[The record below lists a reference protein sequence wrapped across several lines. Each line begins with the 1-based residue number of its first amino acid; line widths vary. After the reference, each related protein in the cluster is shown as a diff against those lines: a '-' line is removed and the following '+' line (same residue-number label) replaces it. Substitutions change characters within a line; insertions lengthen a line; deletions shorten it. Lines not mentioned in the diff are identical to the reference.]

1 MLQILDGKKE
11 ATQLSQSLQEA
22 VHLLKEHKKITPTL
36 AVILVGDNPASHLY
50 VRRKQETAESL
61 GVEVQLYKLPS
72 HTSQGV
78 LHKLIGK
85 LNKTVSVHGIL
96 LQLPLP
102 LHISRVD
109 ALSQISP
116 LKDVDGLTPENIG
129 LFNLNTPRFIPCTP
143 QGCLHLIHLWKRDL
157 RGLTAVV
164 VGRSPLVGAPMA
176 KLLLNCD
183 ATVIQAHAQTKN
195 LRELC
200 KLADILV
207 VAVGKPNLI
216 RGEWIKPGACV
227 IDVGINSTEREQ
239 PVGDVD
245 FKEVSQVAG
254 ALSPVPGGVGPLTI
268 MFLMSNI
275 IRAAQLAPLAKK

>member
-1 MLQILDGKKE
+1 MVQILDGKKE
-11 ATQLSQSLQEA
+11 AAHLSQSFHETIR
-22 VHLLKEHKKITPTL
+22 LLKDHKKITPTL
-36 AVILVGDNPASHLY
+36 AVILMGDNPASHLY
-50 VRRKQETAESL
+50 VRRKQEKAESL

-72 HTSQGV
+72 HTTQEV
-78 LHKLIGK
+78 LHKLINK
-85 LNKTVSVHGIL
+85 LNKTPSVHGIL

-102 LHISRVD
+102 LHISRVE
-109 ALSQISP
+109 ALGQISP

-157 RGLTAVV
+157 TGLTAVV

-183 ATVIQAHAQTKN
+183 ATVIQAHAHTKN
-195 LRELC
+195 LPTLC
-200 KLADILV
+200 QLADILV

-216 RGEWIKPGACV
+216 RGEWVKQGTCV
-227 IDVGINSTEREQ
+227 IDVGINSIEGEQ
-239 PVGDVD
+239 LVGDVN
-245 FKEVSQVAG
+245 FEEVSRVAG
-254 ALSPVPGGVGPLTI
+254 AISPVPGGVGPLTI

-275 IRAAQLAPLAKK
+275 IRAAQLSPLSKK

>member
-1 MLQILDGKKE
+1 MVQILDGKKE
-11 ATQLSQSLQEA
+11 AEHLSQSFHEGI
-22 VHLLKEHKKITPTL
+22 HLLKEHKKITPTL
-36 AVILVGDNPASHLY
+36 AVILVGDDPASHLY

-61 GVEVQLYKLPS
+61 GVDVQLYKLPS
-72 HTSQGV
+72 HTTQEA
-78 LHKLIGK
+78 LHKLIRK
-85 LNKTVSVHGIL
+85 LNKAGSVHGIL
-96 LQLPLP
+96 LQLPVP
-102 LHISRVD
+102 LHINRVE

-143 QGCLHLIHLWKRDL
+143 QGCLHLIHLWKKDL
-157 RGLTAVV
+157 KGLTAVV

-183 ATVIQAHAQTKN
+183 ATVIQAHAHTKN
-195 LRELC
+195 LAELC

-227 IDVGINSTEREQ
+227 IDVGINSTEGER

-245 FKEVSQVAG
+245 FKEASCVAG
-254 ALSPVPGGVGPLTI
+254 AISPVPGGVGPLTI